1 MNLLKT
7 SFLSSIATVIKILT
21 GFIVNKVLAIY
32 VGPTGIAQIGQ
43 LQNFFSIVSNL
54 SNFSISQGVTK
65 YVSFYGEEEDK
76 QLKYINAAITISF
89 IASIITGLL
98 IIVLQKY
105 LSIILLGSEQYA
117 DIFIYIGI
125 FLIFY
130 AINSI
135 LLAAVNG
142 FKKIRKFTLINVTQS
157 FFGLALSFLLTVK
170 WGLSGAMY
178 AYVLSQTLVLI
189 ISIGFLVK
197 EDWVKKIRLR
207 KVDRSIMKSYS
218 NYTIMSM
225 IHILTVPVSFII
237 IRSYIT
243 NTLSHEDAGY
253 WQGLTKISDTYLMF
267 ITMSLSVYYLPR
279 LSEIKDDLKLKK
291 EIFDGYK
298 LIIPILTVILFA
310 VYFMKDIAIV
320 ILYSKE
326 FLEMRELFL
335 FQLIGDFFKIA
346 SWLISFNMLV
356 KEMTKHVIITE
367 LFYSITLTVL
377 SIVFINIFG
386 LIGVTYAYSITYF
399 LYFLMVGYM
408 MRHIL
413 FLKAKQ
419 RNG

>member
-21 GFIVNKVLAIY
+21 GFIVNKVIAIY

-65 YVSFYGEEEDK
+65 YVSFYGEEEDTQK
-76 QLKYINAAITISF
+76 KYINAAITISF
-89 IASIITGLL
+89 IASIITGL
-98 IIVLQKY
+98 IIILLHNR
-105 LSIILLGSEQYA
+105 LSIILLNSDQFS

-125 FLIFY
+125 FLILY

-142 FKKIRKFTLINVTQS
+142 FQKIRKFTLINVTQS
-157 FFGLALSFLLTVK
+157 LFGLVLSILLTVK
-170 WGLSGAMY
+170 WELKGAMY
-178 AYVLSQTLVLI
+178 AYILSQTLVLF
-189 ISIGFLVK
+189 ISIGYLFK
-197 EDWVKKIRLR
+197 EDWVRKIRLR
-207 KVDRSIMKSYS
+207 KVDISILKSYS
-218 NYTIMSM
+218 NYTVMSM

-237 IRSYIT
+237 IRNYIT
-243 NTLSHEDAGY
+243 DTLSLEDAGY

-298 LIIPILTVILFA
+298 LIIPILTVILLV
-310 VYFMKDIAIV
+310 VYFMKDFAIL
-320 ILYSKE
+320 ILYSEE
-326 FLEMRELFL
+326 FLVMRDLFL

-367 LFYSITLTVL
+367 LFYSITLTGL
-377 SIVFINIFG
+377 SILFIKMFG
-386 LIGVTYAYSITYF
+386 LIGVTYAYSLTYF
-399 LYFLMVGYM
+399 LYFIMVAYM
-408 MRHIL
+408 LRHIL
-413 FLKAKQ
+413 FLKVK
-419 RNG
+419 

>member
-21 GFIVNKVLAIY
+21 GFIVNKVLALY

-65 YVSFYGEEEDK
+65 YVSFYGEDEDK
-76 QLKYINAAITISF
+76 QIKYINAAITISF

-98 IIVLQKY
+98 IIVLHKY
-105 LSIILLGSEQYA
+105 LSILLLDSAQYA
-117 DIFIYIGI
+117 GIFIYIGI

-142 FKKIRKFTLINVTQS
+142 FKKIRKFTLINVSQS
-157 FFGLALSFLLTVK
+157 FFGLALSILLTVK
-170 WGLSGAMY
+170 WELRGAMY
-178 AYVLSQTLVLI
+178 AYVLSQTLVLL
-189 ISIGFLVK
+189 ISIGFLLK
-197 EDWVKKIRLR
+197 EDWVRKIRLR
-207 KVDRSIMKSYS
+207 KVDRSILKSYS

-237 IRSYIT
+237 IRKYIT
-243 NTLSHEDAGY
+243 ETISLEDAGY

-320 ILYSKE
+320 ILYSKD
-326 FLEMRELFL
+326 FLVMRELFL

-377 SIVFINIFG
+377 SIVFIKIFG

-399 LYFLMVGYM
+399 LYFLMVAYM

-413 FLKAKQ
+413 FLKA
-419 RNG
+419 N

>member
-21 GFIVNKVLAIY
+21 GFIVNKILAYY
-32 VGPTGIAQIGQ
+32 VGPAGIAQIGQ

-76 QLKYINAAITISF
+76 QIKYINAAITISF
-89 IASIITGLL
+89 IASLITGLL

-157 FFGLALSFLLTVK
+157 FFGLALSILLTVK

-178 AYVLSQTLVLI
+178 AYILSQTLVLL
-189 ISIGFLVK
+189 ISIGFLLK

-237 IRSYIT
+237 IRNYIT
-243 NTLSHEDAGY
+243 DTLSMDHAGY

-298 LIIPILTVILFA
+298 LIIPILTVILLG
-310 VYFMKDIAIV
+310 VYFMKDIAIL
-320 ILYSKE
+320 ILYSEE
-326 FLEMRELFL
+326 FLVMRELFL

-377 SIVFINIFG
+377 SIVFIKMFG

-399 LYFLMVGYM
+399 LYFLMVAYM

-413 FLKAKQ
+413 FLKA
-419 RNG
+419 N

>member
-32 VGPTGIAQIGQ
+32 VGPAGIAQIGQ

-76 QLKYINAAITISF
+76 QIKYINAAITISF
-89 IASIITGLL
+89 IASLITGLL
-98 IIVLQKY
+98 IIVLHRY
-105 LSIILLGSEQYA
+105 LSIILLKSDQYA

-157 FFGLALSFLLTVK
+157 FFGLALSILLTVK

-178 AYVLSQTLVLI
+178 AYVFSQTLVLL
-189 ISIGFLVK
+189 ISIGFLLK

-237 IRSYIT
+237 IRNYIT
-243 NTLSHEDAGY
+243 DTLSMEHAGY

-298 LIIPILTVILFA
+298 LIIPILIVILLG
-310 VYFMKDIAIV
+310 VYFMKDFAIL

-326 FLEMRELFL
+326 FLVMKELFL

-377 SIVFINIFG
+377 SIVFIKMFG

-399 LYFLMVGYM
+399 LYFLMVAYM

-413 FLKAKQ
+413 LLKA
-419 RNG
+419 N

>member
-21 GFIVNKVLAIY
+21 GFIVNKVLALY
-32 VGPTGIAQIGQ
+32 VGPVGIAQIGQ

-76 QLKYINAAITISF
+76 QIKYINAAITISF

-178 AYVLSQTLVLI
+178 AYVLSQTLVLL
-189 ISIGFLVK
+189 ISIGFLLK

-237 IRSYIT
+237 IRTYIGD
-243 NTLSHEDAGY
+243 TLSPEDAGY

-326 FLEMRELFL
+326 FLAMRELFL

>member
-237 IRSYIT
+237 IRTYIGD
-243 NTLSHEDAGY
+243 TLSQDEAGY

-298 LIIPILTVILFA
+298 LIIPILTVILIA
-310 VYFMKDIAIV
+310 VYFMKDIAII
-320 ILYSKE
+320 ILYSE
-326 FLEMRELFL
+326 DFLAMRELFL

>member
-32 VGPTGIAQIGQ
+32 VGPAGIAQIGQ

-76 QLKYINAAITISF
+76 QIKYINAAITISF
-89 IASIITGLL
+89 IASLITGLL
-98 IIVLQKY
+98 IIVLHRY
-105 LSIILLGSEQYA
+105 LSIILLKSDQYA

-157 FFGLALSFLLTVK
+157 FFGLALSILLTVK

-178 AYVLSQTLVLI
+178 AYVFSQTLVLL
-189 ISIGFLVK
+189 ISIGFLLK

-237 IRSYIT
+237 IRNYIT
-243 NTLSHEDAGY
+243 DTLSMEHAGY

-298 LIIPILTVILFA
+298 LIIPILIVILLG
-310 VYFMKDIAIV
+310 VYFMKDFAIL
-320 ILYSKE
+320 ILYSEE
-326 FLEMRELFL
+326 FLVMKELFL

-377 SIVFINIFG
+377 SIVFIKMFG

-399 LYFLMVGYM
+399 LYFLMVAYM

-413 FLKAKQ
+413 FLKA
-419 RNG
+419 N

>member
-21 GFIVNKVLAIY
+21 GFIVNKVIAIY

-65 YVSFYGEEEDK
+65 YVSFYGEEEDTQK
-76 QLKYINAAITISF
+76 KYINAAITISF
-89 IASIITGLL
+89 IASLITGTVIILL
-98 IIVLQKY
+98 HQQ
-105 LSIILLGSEQYA
+105 LSIILLNSVQYS

-125 FLIFY
+125 FLILY

-157 FFGLALSFLLTVK
+157 LFGLVLSILLTVK
-170 WGLSGAMY
+170 WELRGAMY
-178 AYVLSQTLVLI
+178 AYVLSQTLVLF
-189 ISIGFLVK
+189 ISICYLFK
-197 EDWVKKIRLR
+197 EDWVRKIRLR
-207 KVDRSIMKSYS
+207 KVDFSILKSYS
-218 NYTIMSM
+218 NYTVMSM

-237 IRSYIT
+237 IRNYIT
-243 NTLSHEDAGY
+243 DTLSLNEAGY

-298 LIIPILTVILFA
+298 LIIPILTVILLV
-310 VYFMKDIAIV
+310 VYFMKDFAIL
-320 ILYSKE
+320 ILYSEE
-326 FLEMRELFL
+326 FLVMRDLFL

-377 SIVFINIFG
+377 SIIFIKIFG
-386 LIGVTYAYSITYF
+386 LIGVTYAYSLTYF
-399 LYFLMVGYM
+399 LYFLIVAYM
-408 MRHIL
+408 LRHIL
-413 FLKAKQ
+413 FLKVK
-419 RNG
+419 

>member
-21 GFIVNKVLAIY
+21 GFIVNKVIAIY
-32 VGPTGIAQIGQ
+32 VGPAGIAQIGQ

-65 YVSFYGEEEDK
+65 YVSFYGEEEDTQK
-76 QLKYINAAITISF
+76 KYINAAITISF
-89 IASIITGLL
+89 IASLITGL
-98 IIVLQKY
+98 V
-105 LSIILLGSEQYA
+105 IILLHTQLSVLLLDSDHYS
-117 DIFIYIGI
+117 DIFIYIGL
-125 FLIFY
+125 FLILY

-157 FFGLALSFLLTVK
+157 LFGLVLSIVLTVK
-170 WGLSGAMY
+170 WELRGAMY
-178 AYVLSQTLVLI
+178 AYVLSQTLVLF
-189 ISIGFLVK
+189 ISIGYLFK
-197 EDWVKKIRLR
+197 EDWVRKIRLR
-207 KVDRSIMKSYS
+207 KVDLSILKSYS
-218 NYTIMSM
+218 NYTVMSM

-237 IRSYIT
+237 IRNYIT
-243 NTLSHEDAGY
+243 DTLSLEEAGY

-279 LSEIKDDLKLKK
+279 LSEIKDNLKLKK

-298 LIIPILTVILFA
+298 LIIPILTVILIV
-310 VYFMKDIAIV
+310 VYFLKDFAIL
-320 ILYSKE
+320 ILYSE
-326 FLEMRELFL
+326 DFLVMRELFL

-377 SIVFINIFG
+377 SIIFIKIFG
-386 LIGVTYAYSITYF
+386 LIGVTYAYSLTYF
-399 LYFLMVGYM
+399 LYFLMVAYM
-408 MRHIL
+408 LRHIL
-413 FLKAKQ
+413 FLKAK
-419 RNG
+419 

>member
-76 QLKYINAAITISF
+76 QIKYINAAITISF

-98 IIVLQKY
+98 IIVLHTY
-105 LSIILLGSEQYA
+105 LSILLLESDQYA

-142 FKKIRKFTLINVTQS
+142 FKKIRKFTLINVSQS
-157 FFGLALSFLLTVK
+157 FFGLALSILLTVK
-170 WGLSGAMY
+170 WELRGAMY
-178 AYVLSQTLVLI
+178 AYVLSQTLVLL
-189 ISIGFLVK
+189 ISFVFLLK

-207 KVDRSIMKSYS
+207 KVDRSILKSYS

-243 NTLSHEDAGY
+243 NTLSSEDAGY

-320 ILYSKE
+320 ILYSE
-326 FLEMRELFL
+326 DFLAMRELFL

-377 SIVFINIFG
+377 SILFINIFG

-399 LYFLMVGYM
+399 LYFLMVAYM